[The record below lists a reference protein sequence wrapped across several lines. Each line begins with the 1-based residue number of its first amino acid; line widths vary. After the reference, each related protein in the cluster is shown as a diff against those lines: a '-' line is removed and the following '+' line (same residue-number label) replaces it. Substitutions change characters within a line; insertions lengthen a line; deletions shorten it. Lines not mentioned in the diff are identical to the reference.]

1 MLTAAFAAFVGSA
14 AAFQAGCAPRTTQ
27 KPAIS
32 MGMPKATNAALA
44 ASLAL
49 VIGAAD
55 PMMAHAVAPTAVVER
70 TGSLIAASK
79 DAEIADDDLRDSQR
93 KFLEARQKM
102 KQQYDTEGVESNFK
116 SVEEVKD
123 KKNIYI
129 TIVTGLIVVAFVAPM
144 IAFFYYTAGE

>member
-1 MLTAAFAAFVGSA
+1 
-14 AAFQAGCAPRTTQ
+14 
-27 KPAIS
+27 
-32 MGMPKATNAALA
+32 
-44 ASLAL
+44 
-49 VIGAAD
+49 
-55 PMMAHAVAPTAVVER
+55 MMAHAVAPTAVVER